1 MDSVSYSDS
10 CEVSKESWRESFHK
24 LSDVN
29 STPEEKMCS
38 QFLVSVSDSSFILS
52 RTGLTPNP
60 SWLSTLRLA
69 EENIHECVCGH
80 MSVCVCV
87 CVCVCVPFTHS
98 YIIGWTEIAHYI
110 RPPLYVDQCTGPC
123 SGWYQRTSVCD
134 GARWREHEVT
144 VNQLLGHFSL
154 IIKMSALV
162 TAARRLLD

>member
-80 MSVCVCV
+80 MSACVCV
-87 CVCVCVPFTHS
+87 CVCVCALH
-98 YIIGWTEIAHYI
+98 AQLHN
-110 RPPLYVDQCTGPC
+110 RVD
-123 SGWYQRTSVCD
+123 RD
-134 GARWREHEVT
+134 
-144 VNQLLGHFSL
+144 
-154 IIKMSALV
+154 SALHKATPICGPV
-162 TAARRLLD
+162 HWSVFWMVSENLGV